1 MPWLTVWITTYWK
14 IVKELEIPD
23 YLTCLLRNLY
33 ASQEATKL
41 NVEQQTGSKSR
52 KEYVNAIYCH
62 PAYLTYMQSTSW
74 AMLNWMNLKLE
85 SRQLVLRFYF
95 YASITSII
103 LSFKDICTDWPGHIS
118 WQSGVRNCPMNSSGT
133 RTTTEYSFTKGL
145 VLSSASSSPPLGSR
159 GTTTSKGGDA
169 VSEVW
174 ETLL

>member
-1 MPWLTVWITTYWK
+1 MPSEKSVCKSRSNKTEHGTTDWFQIEKGVRQCY
-14 IVKELEIPD
+14 ILSP
-23 YLTCLLRNLY
+23 CLFNLY
-33 ASQEATKL
+33 A
-41 NVEQQTGSKSR
+41 
-52 KEYVNAIYCH
+52 EYI
-62 PAYLTYMQSTSW
+62 MS
-74 AMLNWMNLKLE
+74 MLDWMNHKLE

-118 WQSGVRNCPMNSSGT
+118 WQSGVGNCPMNSSGT

-145 VLSSASSSPPLGSR
+145 VLSSASSSPLGSR
-159 GTTTSKGGDA
+159 GTTTSKGRDA